1 MRLLR
6 LLFILGWLFAILDAW
21 SSWTNAAPIR
31 LSQAV
36 ILTLCAIMFIH
47 DEWRTL
53 FPSKGRTHD

>member
-21 SSWTNAAPIR
+21 ASWTNADPIR

-36 ILTLCAIMFIH
+36 VLTLAAASFIH
-47 DEWRTL
+47 SEWRVL
-53 FPSKGRTHD
+53 FPPKGPTHD